1 MLSWF
6 RRYLLPGLVFQSMCI
21 AGGYGTGR
29 ELVEFFLNYGPIG
42 GYLGMI
48 PATIVVSLVCMVA
61 FELARITRTY
71 DYRSFLRILLGRFW
85 VIYEVAYLL
94 TILLILA
101 VLGSAVGAIFT
112 ETFGLPA
119 MTGTVV
125 LLFSIAILAFF
136 GSRVIEGVMS
146 IWSFVLYA
154 MYLAMFI
161 LSMCKFGSLI
171 VEVLETTSPEPG
183 WLSSG
188 MRYGALQLGLLPAI
202 LFATTH
208 IQKRKEAFIAGALTG
223 PLLMIP
229 AALFFAALVGS
240 YPDILQRPVP
250 VNHILETLGSPLL
263 LYLFPIVLIG
273 TFIETGTGMIHAL
286 NERVANAFTASGR
299 DLNNWVRPLIAVALI
314 ISAILMSRWGIIDL
328 IAVGYNAM
336 AWVFVL
342 VVVVPLFS
350 VGLWKITRPKV

>member
-29 ELVEFFLNYGPIG
+29 ELVEFFLNYGPMG

-48 PATIVVSLVCMVA
+48 LATLVVSLVCMVA
-61 FELARITRTY
+61 FELARITKAY
-71 DYRSFLRILLGRFW
+71 DYRSFLKQLLGPAW
-85 VIYEVAYLL
+85 LVYELAYILTMLL
-94 TILLILA
+94 VMA
-101 VLGSAVGAIFT
+101 VLGSACGAIFT

-125 LLFSIAILAFF
+125 LLFSIALLAFY

-146 IWSFVLYA
+146 FWSFVLYA
-154 MYLAMFI
+154 LYIAIFFASMKMFGPQIKEI
-161 LSMCKFGSLI
+161 LQAGQA
-171 VEVLETTSPEPG
+171 EPG

-188 MRYGALQLGLLPAI
+188 IRYGAMQLGLLPAV
-202 LFATTH
+202 LFATVH
-208 IQKRKEAFIAGALTG
+208 IQQRREAMIAGALTG

-229 AALFFAALVGS
+229 AALFFAALIAN

-250 VNHILETLGSPLL
+250 MNLILEELGSPVLF
-263 LYLFPIVLIG
+263 YLFPIVLIG

-286 NERVANAFTASGR
+286 NERIAAAFDASGR
-299 DLNNWVRPLIAVALI
+299 TLHKWVRPVMAVALI
-314 ISAILMSRWGIIDL
+314 IAAILLSRLGIIDL
-328 IAVGYNAM
+328 IAKGYNFM

-342 VVVVPLFS
+342 VVVAPVLS
-350 VGLWKITRPKV
+350 IGLWKVLRG